1 MEALVRE
8 ALVSGEDLNGKV
20 QYEATVLV
28 GTFDQGGSNFELAT
42 HPKTTTTT
50 IELVVVLVFNLRLGE
65 ILFFC

>member
-42 HPKTTTTT
+42 HQKTTTT
-50 IELVVVLVFNLRLGE
+50 IELVVILVFNLRLGE
-65 ILFFC
+65 IQFFC

>member
-42 HPKTTTTT
+42 HPKTTTT
-50 IELVVVLVFNLRLGE
+50 IELVVILVFNLRLGE